1 LEGNAELIGKNPVNA
16 EAGIATII
24 QKTTHFK
31 KPLSIIAT
39 GANLQNGRI
48 EIRPLQK
55 TTK

>member
-48 EIRPLQK
+48 EIRPL
-55 TTK
+55 